1 MRNDAD
7 FLKSVFQQ
15 SIIERSRESVFYEDR
30 TEIDILNI
38 NELATKILLLPEY
51 MKSLLFLKYI
61 FYFKPKEVERI
72 LSISQAKQKL
82 QYAELLLAYLLNLS
96 DMNRISNTCMEKA
109 ASQAF
114 SEYNLIGE
122 TTSIKRNYSVKFR
135 KQLKEIK
142 AAQKYR
148 NHITLKR
155 VGIAL
160 IAAILSFAMTLTVS
174 AELRERFVS
183 WLVETFPLFSQFTSV
198 SEVQPNQ
205 SDFERL
211 RNMRLDYIPYGF
223 VLIDSFEADPMVTYR
238 YEDLS
243 GNFLSINASLSTGSP
258 VLADTEGVNPQNIIF
273 NNQIAYWWEKDDL
286 CYFIWQQDVFE
297 LNIVGQISYEN
308 AIKIAEN
315 IKI

>member
-15 SIIERSRESVFYEDR
+15 SIIERSRESVLYEDR

-38 NELATKILLLPEY
+38 HELATKILLLPEY
-51 MKSLLFLKYI
+51 MRSLLFLKYI
-61 FYFKPKEVERI
+61 FYFAPNEVERI

-211 RNMRLDYIPYGF
+211 RNMRLDYIPNGF
-223 VLIDSFEADPMVTYR
+223 VLIDNFEADPMVTYR

-258 VLADTEGVNPQNIIF
+258 VLADTEGVNPQKIIF

-297 LNIVGQISYEN
+297 LNIIGQISYEN
-308 AIKIAEN
+308 VIKIAEN

>member
-1 MRNDAD
+1 M
-7 FLKSVFQQ
+7 
-15 SIIERSRESVFYEDR
+15 
-30 TEIDILNI
+30 
-38 NELATKILLLPEY
+38 
-51 MKSLLFLKYI
+51 FLKYI
-61 FYFKPKEVERI
+61 FYFAPNEVERI
-72 LSISQAKQKL
+72 LSISQAKQKM

-174 AELRERFVS
+174 AELRERFVN

-198 SEVQPNQ
+198 SEEQPNQ
-205 SDFERL
+205 FDFERL
-211 RNMRLDYIPYGF
+211 RNMRLDYIPNGF
-223 VLIDSFEADPMVTYR
+223 VLIDTFEADPMVTYR
-238 YEDLS
+238 YEDPS

-258 VLADTEGVNPQNIIF
+258 VLADTEGVNPQKIIF
-273 NNQIAYWWEKDDL
+273 NNQIAYWWEKDGL
-286 CYFIWQQDVFE
+286 CYFIWQQDGFE

-308 AIKIAEN
+308 VVKIVEN
-315 IKI
+315 VKI

>member
-82 QYAELLLAYLLNLS
+82 QYAELLLAYLLKLS
-96 DMNRISNTCMEKA
+96 DEQCISKACMKKAVRQALNEYMLSNTTKT
-109 ASQAF
+109 
-114 SEYNLIGE
+114 I
-122 TTSIKRNYSVKFR
+122 TKPNYSFKFR
-135 KQLKEIK
+135 KQLKDIK
-142 AAQKYR
+142 ASQKNR
-148 NHITLKR
+148 NHLTLKR

-198 SEVQPNQ
+198 SGVQPNQ

-211 RNMRLDYIPYGF
+211 RNMRLGYIPNGF
-223 VLIDSFEADPMVTYR
+223 VLIDNFEADPMVTYR

-258 VLADTEGVNPQNIIF
+258 VLADTEGVNPQKIIF

-297 LNIVGQISYEN
+297 LNIIGQISY
-308 AIKIAEN
+308 
-315 IKI
+315 